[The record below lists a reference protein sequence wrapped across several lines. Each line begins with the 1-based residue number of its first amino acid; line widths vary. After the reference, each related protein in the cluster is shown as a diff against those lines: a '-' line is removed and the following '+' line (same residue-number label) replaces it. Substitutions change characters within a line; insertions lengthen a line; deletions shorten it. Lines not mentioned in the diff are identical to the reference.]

1 MARRNKKGKEKKKKS
16 LLTKLVVVG
25 LVSYVVVALV
35 AQQMELTN
43 KRNELVQLQQKISEQ
58 TDANKDLERI
68 LSLGDDQQY
77 IESIARDQL
86 GYAYSDERFY
96 VDDSGN

>member
-35 AQQMELTN
+35 AQQME
-43 KRNELVQLQQKISEQ
+43 
-58 TDANKDLERI
+58 DLERI

>member
-58 TDANKDLERI
+58 TDANKDLEGTPIRMSAFMWTTAETEEC
-68 LSLGDDQQY
+68 L
-77 IESIARDQL
+77 
-86 GYAYSDERFY
+86 
-96 VDDSGN
+96 